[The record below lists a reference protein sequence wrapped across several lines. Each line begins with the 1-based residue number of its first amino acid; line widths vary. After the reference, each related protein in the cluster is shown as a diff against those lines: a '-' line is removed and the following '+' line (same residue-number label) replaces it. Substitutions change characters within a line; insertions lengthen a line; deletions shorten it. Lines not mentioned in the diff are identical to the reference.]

1 VVVPCSTGTLSAI
14 ATGACNNLIER
25 AADVTLKERRQLI
38 LVPREAPYSS
48 IHLEHMLKLSNMGV
62 TILPASPGFY
72 HQPQTIDD
80 LIDFVVA
87 RILNLLNIPQDML
100 PRWGEHHL
108 TSDE

>member
-1 VVVPCSTGTLSAI
+1 
-14 ATGACNNLIER
+14 
-25 AADVTLKERRQLI
+25 
-38 LVPREAPYSS
+38 
-48 IHLEHMLKLSNMGV
+48 MLFRS
-62 TILPASPGFY
+62 PASPGFY

-108 TSDE
+108 SSDE

>member
-1 VVVPCSTGTLSAI
+1 VPCSTGTLSAI

-38 LVPREAPYSS
+38 LVPREAPLST
-48 IHLEHMLKLSNMGV
+48 IHLENMLKLSQMGAV
-62 TILPASPGFY
+62 MLPAAPGFY

-80 LIDFVVA
+80 LVDFVVA

-100 PRWGEHHL
+100 PRWGEHHQGG
-108 TSDE
+108 DD

>member
-1 VVVPCSTGTLSAI
+1 MVVVPCSTGTLSAI

-38 LVPREAPYSS
+38 LVPRERRIRAFTWKTCSS
-48 IHLEHMLKLSNMGV
+48 CRTWGRDIARIAGL
-62 TILPASPGFY
+62 Y

-80 LIDFVVA
+80 LVDFVVA

-108 TSDE
+108 GSDE